1 MGRLAPVSLHVERL
15 GETGPRAVL
24 VHGSVSPGWATWS
37 AQRPLADRYRLVL
50 PIRSGYPPNPP
61 LASVDFDVQ
70 ADELAALLQPGDH
83 VVGHSYGAVI
93 GLLAAARATVRLGSL
108 TVIEPP
114 AFGLVAELPEA
125 RRLIDEMSRFFEAPH
140 PAREFMVGFL
150 ALVGSGAK
158 VPDLLSP
165 ALEQSVRAT
174 MVERP
179 PWEAVFPFQALRHLA
194 LPTLV
199 VSGAH
204 DPVYDAVCDRVEEE
218 LGARRVVLA
227 GAGHSVPR
235 LGPPF
240 NDALEA
246 FIGPLEPRAG
256 LAGAAA
262 P

>member
-61 LASVDFDVQ
+61 LGSVDFEDQ

-179 PWEAVFPFQALRHLA
+179 PWEAVFPFQALRRLA

-246 FIGPLEPRAG
+246 FIGPLGPRAG